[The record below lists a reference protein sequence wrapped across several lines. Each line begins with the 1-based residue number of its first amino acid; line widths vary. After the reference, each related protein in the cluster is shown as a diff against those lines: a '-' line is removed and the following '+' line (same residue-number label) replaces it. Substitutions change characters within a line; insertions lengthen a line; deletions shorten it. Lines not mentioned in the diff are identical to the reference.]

1 MSYPSPRQDSSS
13 AFSTLRCGWLESR
26 FWNNCLNL
34 ATVVISHS
42 QEIFP
47 QLGCT
52 CVQSLSHVWLCN
64 SRDWSCPG
72 SCVPG
77 ISKARIRKWE
87 NTGVGFHFLY
97 QGIFPTQGSN
107 LSLVHWQDSL
117 LPSHQGSPSQNDQ
130 EQLIFPC
137 RKRIKVNLYF
147 RTLKKKKLNQ
157 GRMYERQSF

>member
-1 MSYPSPRQDSSS
+1 MVLEQLKAQVLSRGNSYELPKSPPGFQLSILHAS
-13 AFSTLRCGWLESR
+13 LWLESR

-47 QLGCT
+47 QPECT
-52 CVQSLSHVWLCN
+52 RAQSLSHVRLCN

-77 ISKARIRKWE
+77 ISKARILKWE

-97 QGIFPTQGSN
+97 RDLPDLGIEPEPRALVGFFTAK
-107 LSLVHWQDSL
+107 SLGK
-117 LPSHQGSPSQNDQ
+117 P
-130 EQLIFPC
+130 QL
-137 RKRIKVNLYF
+137 
-147 RTLKKKKLNQ
+147 
-157 GRMYERQSF
+157 E